1 MCEVV
6 RAHPLVYTP
15 KSSCQQRQ
23 TSKLSRKRFM
33 RKHTVQLGYTPA
45 LLFRRG
51 CTTATK
57 VWFDLKG
64 C

>member
-6 RAHPLVYTP
+6 RTHPLVYTP
-15 KSSCQQRQ
+15 KTSCQQRQ

-33 RKHTVQLGYTPA
+33 RIDTVLLGHAPA
-45 LLFRRG
+45 ILFRRG
-51 CTTATK
+51 CTTATE